1 MVRMSILVGIA
12 ALIAS
17 PAASALAPDPKP
29 QPAPPPPAF
38 QPVAP
43 VPPPPVFRPVAPPPV
58 VVGPTSAERVA
69 AARRAATA
77 RAAEARRAAKARAA
91 RRARLHAARAQA
103 GRAKAARAKAARDA
117 ARKKSVAIS
126 AQTRQAIAS
135 RPHTTA
141 AGLDPLLAVLF
152 GLSTAFLILAASPV
166 SAIPWQ
172 GAARV
177 LVASRTAFMLCG
189 AAGLVSIFVV
199 LVV

>member
-29 QPAPPPPAF
+29 ASPARPASTG
-38 QPVAP
+38 
-43 VPPPPVFRPVAPPPV
+43 VPARGAGSASSGVPAGGARPRCV
-58 VVGPTSAERVA
+58 VQLDG
-69 AARRAATA
+69 RRA

-91 RRARLHAARAQA
+91 RRARLQAARAQA
-103 GRAKAARAKAARDA
+103 RRAKAARAKAARAKAARDA
-117 ARKKSVAIS
+117 ARKKGVAIS

-135 RPHTTA
+135 RPHATA